1 MTCERCHDRPARY
14 LVTQV
19 VSGQAV
25 QQIHLCEQCAAEHGD
40 LSPLP
45 FVELPLQQLLAGLI
59 GGIQPGLETEA
70 PPDTRCPACGYPYTE
85 FVNTGLVGCAQ
96 CYEAFAGEL
105 EPVIRRMHGK
115 ARHEGK
121 IPLRAGGDLR
131 QRRTLAHLRQALAEA
146 VAQEAFERAAELRD
160 RIRALPSET
169 NGTAAPGQQGGAGRG

>member
-19 VSGQAV
+19 VPGQAV
-25 QQIHLCEQCAAEHGD
+25 QQTHLCEQCAAEHGD
-40 LSPLP
+40 LSLLP
-45 FVELPLQQLLAGLI
+45 FAELPLQQLLAGLI
-59 GGIQPGLETEA
+59 GGIQPGVASEA
-70 PPDTRCPACGYPYTE
+70 PPDTHCPACGYAYAE
-85 FVNTGLVGCAQ
+85 FVHTGLVGCAQ
-96 CYEAFAGEL
+96 CYDAFAGEL

-131 QRRTLAHLRQALAEA
+131 QRRTLVHLRQALAEA

-160 RIRALPSET
+160 RIRALRAEAD
-169 NGTAAPGQQGGAGRG
+169 GAAAAGQRG